1 MFSQNWFSH
10 ALRRGPWETRRQAV
24 ALATLILFVSVIVG
38 ALYVTQAASVST
50 TGRQVEELVAV
61 RNNLEKT
68 NEQIRAEIA
77 ELQSVPRL
85 LSRAQELGFV
95 PAPAERIE
103 YLVVDG
109 YNPHREQTLAPVG
122 PEEEP
127 VPFYDETF
135 TGWLQQQWD
144 IFRQQFEGFTR
155 SDEEVS

>member
-85 LSRAQELGFV
+85 LSRAQELGFM

-109 YNPHREQTLAPVG
+109 YNPHREQTLALVV

-135 TGWLQQQWD
+135 IGWLQQQWD
-144 IFRQQFEGFTR
+144 IFRQQFEGFTTNN
-155 SDEEVS
+155 EEAP

>member
-1 MFSQNWFSH
+1 MFSQNWINH

-24 ALATLILFVSVIVG
+24 ALVALVLFVAVIVG
-38 ALYVTQAASVST
+38 VLYVTQAAGVST

-68 NEQIRAEIA
+68 NEQLRAEIA

-85 LSRAQELGFV
+85 LSRAQELGFA
-95 PAPAERIE
+95 PAPPERIE

-109 YNPHREQTLAPVG
+109 YNPHREQTLAPL
-122 PEEEP
+122 EENEEP
-127 VPFYDETF
+127 VPVYDETF

-144 IFRQQFEGFTR
+144 SLRSQFEGFTR
-155 SDEEVS
+155 ETEAQS